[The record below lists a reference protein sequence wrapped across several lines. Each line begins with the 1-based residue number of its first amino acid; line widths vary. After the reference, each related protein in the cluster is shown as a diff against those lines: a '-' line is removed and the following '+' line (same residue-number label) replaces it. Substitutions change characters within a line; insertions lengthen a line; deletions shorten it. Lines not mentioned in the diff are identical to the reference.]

1 MQKTS
6 ELYQALLR
14 DPMHEKECRVRIAGR
29 DYMQEDIVS
38 LSTGGGLFSTPDIGV
53 CAARQIDLVLRRP
66 GEIPRQAEMRVYVR
80 LRPGSGFRSGC
91 PRGCTTSPPGGWTSG
106 RAR

>member
-38 LSTGGGLFSTPDIGV
+38 LSTGLSLIH
-53 CAARQIDLVLRRP
+53 I
-66 GEIPRQAEMRVYVR
+66 
-80 LRPGSGFRSGC
+80 
-91 PRGCTTSPPGGWTSG
+91 
-106 RAR
+106 